1 MDYFLD
7 VPIYGSKIFNIIA
20 EAKAIEKNNQ
30 ILEESNKKYKGKILV
45 AEDNT
50 NNQLLIEIILNNLGL
65 DVTIVENGKIAF
77 EKYKEN
83 LYDLIFMDINMP
95 IMDGIQTL
103 KEIKK
108 YEKEHQKI
116 HIPII
121 ALTANAIQTDKEKY
135 IEDGMDG
142 YLSKPIENIELVKL
156 LDLYLDKN

>member
-1 MDYFLD
+1 MWFKT
-7 VPIYGSKIFNIIA
+7 IYI
-20 EAKAIEKNNQ
+20 
-30 ILEESNKKYKGKILV
+30 NKKYKGKILV
-45 AEDNT
+45 AEDNA
-50 NNQLLIEIILNNLGL
+50 NNQLLMEIILNDLGL
-65 DVTIVENGKIAF
+65 DVTIVENGKVAF

-95 IMDGIQTL
+95 IMDGIETL

-116 HIPII
+116 HTPII

-142 YLSKPIENIELVKL
+142 YLSKPIVNAELIKL